1 GSRHK
6 KFKTSHDAE
15 AWIAQNGGP
24 SNAASL
30 LLASTSTSTTSTVE
44 RRSRPYPETRPMVS
58 KKGKERDEV
67 VVRTEREGWLLVYC
81 DGACKGNGKPG
92 SIAGIGV
99 WWGPDDPRNIAER
112 CPGSQTNNRAEL
124 IAIVRVL
131 QTTPLSKTPL
141 QILTDSQYSMKC
153 GIGIK
158 EWLQKWKRNGYKNSK
173 GEPVSNRAIIE
184 YIDALLN
191 ERGALGQRVEFEYV
205 PGHSGYEG
213 NEGADYLANCG
224 SQMESIEEPDWDAL
238 REEVE
243 RRIRDIPVDAQPA
256 MIVTPSKIVVQ
267 PKSSATRDLPQKP
280 TSTSIES
287 QPRDSAHPGSTISSA
302 TVVPKRYAKYE
313 ATPVEWLTDSAKAD
327 RARDFG
333 TGTQVTISYSID
345 GFNHIS

>member
-1 GSRHK
+1 MPKAKSSGGFYAVARGRNPGIYLTWEECEQQVKAFRGSRHK

-24 SNAASL
+24 SNAASS

-44 RRSRPYPETRPMVS
+44 RRSRPYPETRPMIS

-67 VVRTEREGWLLVYC
+67 VMRTEREGWLLVYC

-153 GIGIK
+153 GYMRFSKQILSTLRVSIGIK

-173 GEPVSNRAIIE
+173 GKPVSNRAIIE

-191 ERGALGQRVEFEYV
+191 ERGALGQRVCRLFPSYFDV
-205 PGHSGYEG
+205 AS
-213 NEGADYLANCG
+213 
-224 SQMESIEEPDWDAL
+224 
-238 REEVE
+238 
-243 RRIRDIPVDAQPA
+243 AQL
-256 MIVTPSKIVVQ
+256 
-267 PKSSATRDLPQKP
+267 SSNQ
-280 TSTSIES
+280 
-287 QPRDSAHPGSTISSA
+287 GG
-302 TVVPKRYAKYE
+302 V
-313 ATPVEWLTDSAKAD
+313 
-327 RARDFG
+327 
-333 TGTQVTISYSID
+333 
-345 GFNHIS
+345 